1 MQCQSTWHVC
11 ALSLAKA
18 DRHLGHLTVLH
29 LPVSV
34 FSLINGEFTVPPDR
48 VRDRIRIADPRQHI
62 PCHFG
67 AQVEYGDIVKLGLGA
82 LLLLFFLGLPM
93 VAALLELEEFFN
105 HTLIELVRLPA
116 QFEQAVILLGCQFI
130 LKLF

>member
-1 MQCQSTWHVC
+1 M
-11 ALSLAKA
+11 
-18 DRHLGHLTVLH
+18 GHLTVLH